1 MFSKI
6 TKLSS
11 NGAVVDINAAVY
23 VFHERPIEGTRMMRA
38 TTAAL
43 LLDTGELFIGCA
55 CASEGDQFE
64 RSKGRSLAL
73 VEAEAKLVRWLRKS
87 QRIKPDQ
94 ILAVKPDYPDK
105 TTWHE
110 VNGEVQKECLYFL
123 IDRFRLLLFKRY
135 AIIASLNDELDKIYA
150 GVMSA

>member
-1 MFSKI
+1 MFNKI

-23 VFHERPIEGTRMMRA
+23 VFHERPIEGVRMMRA

-43 LLDTGELFIGCA
+43 LLETGELFIGCA

-73 VEAEAKLVRWLRKS
+73 QEAEAKLLRWLRKS
-87 QRIKPDQ
+87 QRIKPDSV
-94 ILAVKPDYPDK
+94 LRTDPDWIDEATGTK
-105 TTWHE
+105 GFTTLNLRVRE
-110 VNGEVQKECLYFL
+110 ECLYFL
-123 IDRFRLLLFKRY
+123 VERFRLILSERS
-135 AIIASLNDELDKIYA
+135 AIIDRLNLEFAK
-150 GVMSA
+150 